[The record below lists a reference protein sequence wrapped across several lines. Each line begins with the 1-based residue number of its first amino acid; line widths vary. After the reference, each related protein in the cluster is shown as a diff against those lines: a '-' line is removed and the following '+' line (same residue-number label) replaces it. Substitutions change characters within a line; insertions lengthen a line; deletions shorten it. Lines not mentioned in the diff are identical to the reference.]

1 MRHRPSLAV
10 LLTLL
15 CVTGFTGC
23 ECATR
28 NPVAPPDPTRRVV
41 RLELSPATD
50 TLVVGDTR
58 TFVAVAHDSTDA
70 VIVGAPVAWSS
81 DDPAVVSVGA
91 GGAAVAVGEGVTR
104 VIARSGTAADTA
116 IVAVIVRTG
125 WYLQT
130 SGTTADLAGVA
141 FRRDGRVGVAVGA
154 GGTIVRTT
162 DAGASWAARTS
173 GTTSDLRDVWFAS
186 DAIVYEVH
194 AKGFTANS
202 ASGVLHPGTLRGFAE
217 KADYLAGL
225 GVTAVELLPPFEKP
239 LDGGYWGYNT
249 LGFFALEHSYLS
261 RNDQAFGLDEWKAMV
276 EALHARGIEVIV
288 DVVYN
293 HTGEGGLWRQKV
305 YQTNVAQPWNLD
317 PAETASNYGFRGL
330 DNASYYRLV
339 KDQPRYS
346 INDTGTGNTLNLSKA
361 RVIQAEMKAEA
372 VKAGMIDLDGLKL
385 ADLSGVALDEAATR
399 DSAAMIAA
407 ELVLFVMEPS

>member
-23 ECATR
+23 ECASR

-141 FRRDGRVGVAVGA
+141 FRRDGRVGVAV
-154 GGTIVRTT
+154 
-162 DAGASWAARTS
+162 
-173 GTTSDLRDVWFAS
+173 
-186 DAIVYEVH
+186 
-194 AKGFTANS
+194 
-202 ASGVLHPGTLRGFAE
+202 
-217 KADYLAGL
+217 
-225 GVTAVELLPPFEKP
+225 
-239 LDGGYWGYNT
+239 DGGRLDDAEAEFRKTIQVAPLSSPYFT
-249 LGFFALEHSYLS
+249 KATMALEKVKGQKMKLET
-261 RNDQAFGLDEWKAMV
+261 NPGAPGP
-276 EALHARGIEVIV
+276 
-288 DVVYN
+288 
-293 HTGEGGLWRQKV
+293 TG
-305 YQTNVAQPWNLD
+305 
-317 PAETASNYGFRGL
+317 PA
-330 DNASYYRLV
+330 
-339 KDQPRYS
+339 P
-346 INDTGTGNTLNLSKA
+346 
-361 RVIQAEMKAEA
+361 
-372 VKAGMIDLDGLKL
+372 
-385 ADLSGVALDEAATR
+385 
-399 DSAAMIAA
+399 
-407 ELVLFVMEPS
+407 